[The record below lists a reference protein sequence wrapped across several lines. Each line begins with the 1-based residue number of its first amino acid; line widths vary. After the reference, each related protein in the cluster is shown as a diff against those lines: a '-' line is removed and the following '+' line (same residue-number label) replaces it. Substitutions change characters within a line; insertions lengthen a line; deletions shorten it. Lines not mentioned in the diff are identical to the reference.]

1 MSTRTAA
8 MRQQA
13 RGALRWRA
21 VALGVA
27 LVASMATGVLAGRL
41 AADETIIVRQGP
53 QTPVVSADADGPAR
67 FGRHQP

>member
-8 MRQQA
+8 MRPQA
-13 RGALRWRA
+13 SGALRWRA

-41 AADETIIVRQGP
+41 SANDTIVVRQ
-53 QTPVVSADADGPAR
+53 TPDAPVLITDDDGPGR